1 MNSTWDGSLLQVSV
15 EEGEDRAKAEGIM
28 FIETSAKGGYNI
40 KVGGV
45 IVGAGEGDVYFH
57 PRFDTPFRSH
67 SDAMLQVTDR
77 KGISILVP
85 HLKRLFDTMPM
96 VSLVP

>member
-1 MNSTWDGSLLQVSV
+1 MLQVSV

-40 KVGGV
+40 KVGGMV
-45 IVGAGEGDVYFH
+45 EGGKEGDVSSR
-57 PRFDTPFRSH
+57 PRFDMPFWFH
-67 SDAMLQVTDR
+67 SDVMLQLTGR

-85 HLKRLFDTMPM
+85 
-96 VSLVP
+96 